1 MDNFGIRDRTLIR
14 LAAQS
19 PAFAKEHTPVA
30 PAVRK
35 MREEYQ
41 REILSIRGV
50 EAGLDKLRASGTNR
64 ERVLMCLAAFVQ
76 LERHAIWTNRT
87 KEIQSALAK
96 LARDLRRTAEEVKK
110 TYSADNIRP
119 DLYALSLGFSVAPA
133 PPPYDPRK
141 TIEGMGETAADLEA
155 KAATFGRY
163 RKRISP
169 VVKRAAE
176 EALLRCV
183 SKPQPGSVPECPLPL
198 RMVLVGLLDEVCEKY
213 GIENSFTA
221 GSLLKTF
228 NRHVLPRFP
237 EPRRDKTPSQK

>member
-1 MDNFGIRDRTLIR
+1 MDNFFIRDPALVR

-19 PAFAKEHTPVA
+19 PAFAEHHKREA

-35 MREEYQ
+35 AREEYQ
-41 REILSIRGV
+41 RQILSLRDV
-50 EAGLDKLRASGTNR
+50 KAGLEKLRASGIKT

-76 LERHAIWTNRT
+76 LERGATFTKRT
-87 KEIQSALAK
+87 KKIQSALAK
-96 LARDLRRTAEEVKK
+96 LARDLRRSAEEVQK
-110 TYSADNIRP
+110 TYSADHIRP
-119 DLYALSLGFSVAPA
+119 DLHALSLGISVAPA
-133 PPPYDPRK
+133 APYDPRK
-141 TIEGMGETAADLEA
+141 TVERMRETAADLEV
-155 KAATFGRY
+155 KAAAFGRL
-163 RKRISP
+163 RKENIP

-183 SKPQPGSVPECPLPL
+183 FKPQPGSVPECPLPL